1 MAYLVLLALPVL
13 LTIGFISWAI
23 EGAVEG
29 AEALMNW
36 FRDRRARRIARIEAE
51 LDRTQMELRATIL
64 QLAGQLG
71 GDAHEARKALIRESF
86 LASGKVPPT
95 QL

>member
-1 MAYLVLLALPVL
+1 MAYLVLFALPFL
-13 LTIGFISWAI
+13 LVGGLISWAI
-23 EGAVEG
+23 EGTELLV
-29 AEALMNW
+29 NW
-36 FRDRRARRIARIEAE
+36 LRDRRARRIERIEAE
-51 LDRTQMELRATIL
+51 LDRKQMELRATIL

-95 QL
+95 DL

>member
-1 MAYLVLLALPVL
+1 MAYLVLFALPFL
-13 LTIGFISWAI
+13 LAGGLISWAI
-23 EGAVEG
+23 QGSELLV
-29 AEALMNW
+29 NW
-36 FRDRRARRIARIEAE
+36 LRDRRARRIARIEAE
-51 LDRTQMELRATIL
+51 LDRKQMELRTTIL

-95 QL
+95 QP

>member
-1 MAYLVLLALPVL
+1 MAYLVLLALPFL
-13 LTIGFISWAI
+13 LLGGLISWAI
-23 EGAVEG
+23 EWTGLLV
-29 AEALMNW
+29 NW
-36 FRDRRARRIARIEAE
+36 LRDRRARRAARIEAE
-51 LDRTQMELRATIL
+51 LDRTQMQLRATIL
-64 QLAGQLG
+64 QLANQLG